1 MLSLEKSEKIG
12 KIASY
17 TPSNRFLKLK
27 VSSLWLKI
35 SRKYADD
42 QTSRQDH
49 QNQIFFYFRCLDG
62 VYNGRNQNWFLRGI
76 VNGFSTCQ
84 IKQFC
89 AEVSVD
95 RLTLTCLYIFAR
107 FPHSKC
113 LGVGECDMTSHN
125 IGYFLS
131 LNHNDCQ
138 KHLHKFL
145 WHFGALQKSR
155 RLLAIELWIVM
166 QPPKCICNAL
176 RLLCCATWKPMI

>member
-1 MLSLEKSEKIG
+1 M
-12 KIASY
+12 
-17 TPSNRFLKLK
+17 KLK
-27 VSSLWLKI
+27 VYSLWLKI

-89 AEVSVD
+89 AKVSVD

-113 LGVGECDMTSHN
+113 CLRECDMTSHN
-125 IGYFLS
+125 IGYFIFCLWT
-131 LNHNDCQ
+131 CQ

-145 WHFGALQKSR
+145 WHFGALQSKKSKIA
-155 RLLAIELWIVM
+155 AIELLWIVM

-176 RLLCCATWKPMI
+176 RLLCATWKPMI

>member
-131 LNHNDCQ
+131 LNQRLSKTSPQVFVTFWSSAKQKIEDCCHWAAVDCDATTQ
-138 KHLHKFL
+138 MHL
-145 WHFGALQKSR
+145 Q
-155 RLLAIELWIVM
+155 
-166 QPPKCICNAL
+166 C
-176 RLLCCATWKPMI
+176 T